1 MLDLTETLTLNEYV
15 VDILDFEFNLDLD
28 LDFEFKYIYCI
39 TLIQIISL
47 NFILFLKDIYVYL
60 YNIIKNFITV
70 FISTINKS
78 EALRVCFISIYV
90 ATILTLYEIILFYF
104 FVVPEIYRE
113 INSAIILMSNN
124 IKLTDLK
131 ISFQPTYI
139 FDIIDIF
146 NISIPFIDTNINPY
160 QNVYP
165 LSYLNFFETFENKAN
180 DIFIY
185 LLQNKDI
192 QKFILSIFYTL
203 NEREIVIINKINDY
217 TIVTS
222 FLLLGFLIF
231 SLLLIKKKLN
241 DRNEE
246 LGVKV
251 WISCWFTVVM
261 IILFQYSFFVYA
273 NKYKYIGS
281 TNINELIYFILNYL

>member
-39 TLIQIISL
+39 TLIQMISL

-78 EALRVCFISIYV
+78 EGLRVCFISIYV

-261 IILFQYSFFVYA
+261 ILLFQYSFFVYA

>member
-39 TLIQIISL
+39 TLIQMISL

-78 EALRVCFISIYV
+78 EGLRVCFISIYV

-146 NISIPFIDTNINPY
+146 NISIPFIDTHINPY

-261 IILFQYSFFVYA
+261 ILLFQYSFFVYA